1 MNVTILFF
9 QKTQMKK
16 FITLFAASI
25 ILFGCKKGPT
35 GGVSV
40 NNEPL
45 SRIAFGSCC
54 AQYIGDKKIFDR
66 MLELDPQIYIAGGD
80 NIYGDFFALAPGTR
94 DYMEGAYSQLAGNT
108 SFRNFRSKIP
118 EILPIWDDHDTGEN
132 DGVVNNP
139 VKGIAKELF
148 FKFWKIPADAAR
160 HNRPDGAIYDSKYY
174 GDDDHKVQIILLDLR
189 WNHSPYKASGAGAA
203 LSGYDTIMDPNATI
217 LGATQ
222 WSWLEDELRKPAKVR
237 IIMSSL
243 QFNSLYGGGENWA
256 VLPLE
261 KQKLIDLIKTT
272 QANGVFFLSG
282 DVHFAEL
289 TKTQPTGM
297 YPIYDVT
304 SSGITHHE
312 DKVSPLNNSIRVG
325 NGFQYVNFGFL
336 DIDWN
341 ASPVSIKMQVFGNT
355 IGSGPNG
362 TLTSADAKI
371 SHTVTLDE
379 LKF

>member
-1 MNVTILFF
+1 
-9 QKTQMKK
+9 MKQ
-16 FITLFAASI
+16 FLTLIAASI
-25 ILFGCKKGPT
+25 LMFGCTKNSSTTNSTP
-35 GGVSV
+35 
-40 NNEPL
+40 EPL

-54 AQYIGDKKIFDR
+54 AQYIGNKKIFER
-66 MLELDPQIYIAGGD
+66 MLELNPQVYVAGGD
-80 NIYGDFFALAPGTR
+80 NIYGDFFALAPGTKE
-94 DYMEGAYSQLAGNT
+94 YMQDAYKQLANSP
-108 SFRNFRSKIP
+108 SFKIFVSKIP

-132 DGVVNNP
+132 DGVSDNP
-139 VKGIAKELF
+139 VKAIAKDLF
-148 FKFWKIPADAAR
+148 FNFWQIPADAPR
-160 HNRPDGAIYDSKYY
+160 HNRPDGGIYDVKYY
-174 GDDDHKVQIILLDLR
+174 GDDAHKVQIILLDLR

-203 LSGYDTIMDPNATI
+203 LSGYDTIMNPNATI

-222 WSWLEDELRKPAKVR
+222 WAWLEGELRKPAKVR

-256 VLPLE
+256 ILPLE
-261 KQKLIDLIKTT
+261 KQKMYDLIKST
-272 QANGVFFLSG
+272 QANGVIFLSG
-282 DVHFAEL
+282 DVHFSEL

-312 DKVSPLNNSIRVG
+312 DKVSSLNNSIRVG
-325 NGFQYVNFGFL
+325 NGYQYVNFGFI

-341 ASPVSIKMQVFGNT
+341 ASPVSIKLQVYGDNKGT
-355 IGSGPNG
+355 GPNN
-362 TLTSADAKI
+362 TLTTSDARI

>member
-1 MNVTILFF
+1 MNVSIYFS
-9 QKTQMKK
+9 QKIHMKK

-25 ILFGCKKGPT
+25 ILFGCTKGPT
-35 GGVSV
+35 GGGV

-54 AQYIGDKKIFDR
+54 SQYIGDKKIFDR
-66 MLELDPQIYIAGGD
+66 MLELNPQIYIAGGD
-80 NIYGDFFALAPGTR
+80 NIYGDFFALAPGTP
-94 DYMEGAYSQLAGNT
+94 DYIEGAYRQLAGST
-108 SFRNFRSKIP
+108 SWRNFRSKIP

-139 VKGIAKELF
+139 VKGAAKNSF
-148 FKFWKIPADAAR
+148 FKFWQIPADAPR

-174 GDDDHKVQIILLDLR
+174 GDNEHKVQIILLDLR
-189 WNHSPYKASGAGAA
+189 WNHSPYKAAGAGAA
-203 LSGYDTIMDPNATI
+203 LSGYDTIMNPNATI

-222 WSWLEDELRKPAKVR
+222 WSWLEEELRKPAKVR

-261 KQKLIDLIKTT
+261 KQKMIDLIKST
-272 QANGVFFLSG
+272 QAEGVFFLSG
-282 DVHFAEL
+282 DVHFSEL
-289 TKTQPTGM
+289 TKTQPAGL

-312 DKVSPLNNSIRVG
+312 DKVAALNNSIRVG
-325 NGFQYVNFGFL
+325 NGYQYVNFGFL